1 MKTLIISLAL
11 IGSVL
16 TTVAQNQFYTRSGN
30 ATFFSSTPVEDIKA
44 VNRGAVCVLDV
55 SSGAVEVSML
65 NKSFEFKKALMQE
78 HFNENYME
86 SNTYPK
92 SAFKGKVTDIS
103 SVDVNKDGVYTVTV
117 KGDLTIHGVT
127 KSVEVPGTI
136 EVSGENLRA
145 ETQFM
150 VTPEDYDIKIPG
162 MVRDNIAKEMEVT
175 IELDLQPL
183 KK

>member
-1 MKTLIISLAL
+1 
-11 IGSVL
+11 
-16 TTVAQNQFYTRSGN
+16 
-30 ATFFSSTPVEDIKA
+30 
-44 VNRGAVCVLDV
+44 
-55 SSGAVEVSML
+55 
-65 NKSFEFKKALMQE
+65 MQE

-92 SAFKGKVTDIS
+92 SVFKGKVTDIS
-103 SVDVNKDGVYTVTV
+103 SVDVKKDGVYTVNV

-136 EVSGENLRA
+136 EVSGENLKA

-162 MVRDNIAKEMEVT
+162 MVRDNIAKEIEVT
-175 IELDLQPL
+175 IVLDLQPL

>member
-16 TTVAQNQFYTRSGN
+16 TAAAQNQFYTRSGN
-30 ATFFSSTPVEDIKA
+30 ATFFSSTPIEDIKA
-44 VNRGAVCVLDV
+44 INNGAVCVLDV
-55 SSGAVEVSML
+55 SSGAIEVSML
-65 NKSFEFKKALMQE
+65 NKSFEFAKALMQE

-92 SAFKGKVTDIS
+92 SSFKGKVTDIS
-103 SVDVNKDGVYTVTV
+103 AVNLKKTGVYPVNV

-127 KSVEVPGTI
+127 KTVEVPGTI
-136 EVSGENLRA
+136 EVKGNSLKA

-150 VTPEDYDIKIPG
+150 VTPEDYGIKIPG
-162 MVRDNIAKEMEVT
+162 VVRDNIAKEIEVS
-175 IELDLQPL
+175 IALDLQPL